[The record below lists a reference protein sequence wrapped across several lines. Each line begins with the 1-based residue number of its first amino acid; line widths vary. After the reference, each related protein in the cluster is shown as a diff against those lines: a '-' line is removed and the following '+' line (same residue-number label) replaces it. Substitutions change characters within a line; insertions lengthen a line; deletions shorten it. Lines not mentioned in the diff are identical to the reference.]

1 LQIEALA
8 GYQRAKRGRSV
19 KAWLSSAGA
28 FDEQLEICMVI
39 A

>member
-28 FDEQLEICMVI
+28 FDEQLKSRMGL